1 MNLQESITGFYKA
14 FIRLAFNVTILV
26 LLISLSAAL
35 VRTILEIG
43 LLFTEATVRLSI
55 KELVTNVLSL
65 VIILELIRAF
75 VDYFEYERV
84 RIEVLVEILIAFMIR
99 EFMIFLFAGN
109 VKAVEITLWALGIVL
124 LLGARTL
131 AVIFKPT
138 K

>member
-1 MNLQESITGFYKA
+1 MNLQENITGFYKA
-14 FIRLAFNVTILV
+14 FIRLAFNVTIVV

-109 VKAVEITLWALGIVL
+109 VKSVEIALWALGIVL

>member
-1 MNLQESITGFYKA
+1 MNFQESIIGFYKT
-14 FIRLAFNVTILV
+14 FIRLVFNVTIVV

-75 VDYFEYERV
+75 VDYFEHERV

-99 EFMIFLFAGN
+99 EFMIFIFAGN
-109 VKAVEITLWALGIVL
+109 VKAVEIALWALGIVL
-124 LLGARTL
+124 LLGARSL
-131 AVIFKPT
+131 AVVFKPT

>member
-1 MNLQESITGFYKA
+1 MNLQESITAFYKA
-14 FIRLAFNVTILV
+14 FIRLVFNVTIVV

-55 KELVTNVLSL
+55 KELLTNILSL

-99 EFMIFLFAGN
+99 EFMIFIFAGN
-109 VKAVEITLWALGIVL
+109 VKAVEIALWALGIVL

>member
-1 MNLQESITGFYKA
+1 
-14 FIRLAFNVTILV
+14 
-26 LLISLSAAL
+26 AAL

-55 KELVTNVLSL
+55 KELLTNVLSL

-99 EFMIFLFAGN
+99 EFMIFIFAGN
-109 VKAVEITLWALGIVL
+109 VKAVEIALWALGIVL

-138 K
+138 R